1 MFWYCSEIYRL
12 NKLGNYDFFLSVLF
26 YRQSRTALGSF
37 NRTMLEN
44 PLQKKGIHFT
54 DQELHDIRKL
64 FYELAEIDVEHYFRV
79 QREKALA
86 KSDK

>member
-1 MFWYCSEIYRL
+1 MISIEQCRKTL
-12 NKLGNYDFFLSVLF
+12 CK
-26 YRQSRTALGSF
+26 
-37 NRTMLEN
+37 
-44 PLQKKGIHFT
+44 KKGIHFT

-86 KSDK
+86 KSDKQK

>member
-1 MFWYCSEIYRL
+1 VYYFI
-12 NKLGNYDFFLSVLF
+12 
-26 YRQSRTALGSF
+26 GSQ
-37 NRTMLEN
+37 E
-44 PLQKKGIHFT
+44 PLQAVSIEQCRKILCKKKGIHFT

-86 KSDK
+86 KSYKKK